1 MEMFTV
7 PSRNFLLPLII
18 YPTGGTGHTGVDP
31 TVKYNKGINNT
42 LIKITHKS
50 YFLPW
55 CTV

>member
-42 LIKITHKS
+42 LIKITHTS